1 MEAGQLVQVSCAVIE
16 GDEPMSLQWYKD
28 GMLLVTSSE
37 YIINNVDTQLSVL
50 LLRKVNDQHR
60 GTYTCLAMNP
70 VGSSEYSSRLNV
82 KGIHI
87 LNLIVVKYHDCIQR
101 TCTKLHVI
109 ESNFCMI
116 NFIYD
121 FIPLVY
127 ISLLYFSICTPIIL
141 ETV

>member
-28 GMLLVTSSE
+28 GMLLMSSSE
-37 YIINNVDTQLSVL
+37 YVVNNVDTQLSLL

-70 VGSSEYSSRLNV
+70 VGSSEYSAQLNV

-87 LNLIVVKYHDCIQR
+87 LSLI
-101 TCTKLHVI
+101 
-109 ESNFCMI
+109 
-116 NFIYD
+116 
-121 FIPLVY
+121 
-127 ISLLYFSICTPIIL
+127 
-141 ETV
+141 